1 MGLAIAAF
9 ALLNRQMS
17 GVFIELRRCHIINSK
32 EDVTALRTRKH
43 ASVLIIINTIFLSIR
58 EANTLPFSYGIR
70 LQGFYVL

>member
-32 EDVTALRTRKH
+32 DVTALRTRKH
-43 ASVLIIINTIFLSIR
+43 ASVLITINTIFLSIR